1 MLSWRSLRSWTL
13 LALPLAA
20 VLGACTEELDTGA
33 SCPLLCPGQEIVIR
47 DTVITPAYVLDTSL
61 VGYPIQGLEFPLL
74 LAARG
79 DTVDV
84 RAVVRFDTLQRNY
97 TPAGDTLQPITMVDS
112 AYLTV
117 RLYSNG
123 FPIPQQFFIDAYDVT
138 DTTLV
143 DSLPLTLVPLFAP
156 ERLLGALRLDS
167 ASFDDSSRVRIEL
180 DTAKIREIVTT
191 PNRRLRIGL
200 RVRAAS
206 SVQFKITPYSP
217 NGDGP
222 ALSYRVSPD
231 TTVPLIQGLE
241 PSSLRPVTPVFVA
254 GDFVDYSIVVAAPN
268 VLAPGTFSV
277 GGLPGARSY
286 LRFNLPRWLT
296 DSVAVLRASLE
307 LTQDPVRGP
316 SDRDTLRLLTH
327 LVVANGTVTDLRR
340 AATLITA
347 SGLFTNTLRLVPS
360 DSGVRVLEMN
370 GLVRQWGLVDSTQN
384 IPSAIVFRTDTEGST
399 PAAAR
404 FFAIDAADPTVRPR
418 LRISYTPS
426 KIFGRP

>member
-1 MLSWRSLRSWTL
+1 MSWRSLRSWTL
-13 LALPLAA
+13 LALPLVA

-33 SCPLLCPGQEIVIR
+33 SCPLLCPGQEIVVR

-79 DTVDV
+79 DSLDV
-84 RAVVRFDTLQRNY
+84 RAVVRFDTLQRFY
-97 TPAGDTLQPITMVDS
+97 TPTGDTLQPITMVDS
-112 AYLTV
+112 AFLNV

-123 FPIPQQFFIDAYDVT
+123 FPVPPQFFLEAFDVT

-156 ERLLGALRLDS
+156 ERLLGSLRIDS
-167 ASFDDSSRVRIEL
+167 ASYNDSSRVRIEL
-180 DTAKIREIVTT
+180 DTMKMREIVTD
-191 PNRRLRIGL
+191 PARRLRIGL

-217 NGDGP
+217 GGDG
-222 ALSYRVSPD
+222 ATLSYRVSAD
-231 TTVPLIQGLE
+231 TTVPRVAGIE
-241 PSSLRPVTPVFVA
+241 PSSSRPVTPVFVA
-254 GDFVDYSIVVAAPN
+254 GDFVDYSIVVNAPA
-268 VLAPGTFSV
+268 VLRPGTFTV
-277 GGLPGARSY
+277 GGLPAARSY

-307 LTQDPVRGP
+307 LTQDPVRGI
-316 SDRDTLRLLTH
+316 SDTDTLRLLTH

-370 GLVRQWGLVDSTQN
+370 GLVRQWGLVDSTAN
-384 IPSAIVFRTDTEGST
+384 IPSAIVFRTDTEGSA
-399 PAAAR
+399 PATAR
-404 FFAIDAADPTVRPR
+404 FFSINAADPSVRPR
-418 LRISYTPS
+418 LRVSYTPS

>member
-1 MLSWRSLRSWTL
+1 MSWRSLRSWTL
-13 LALPLAA
+13 LALPLVA

-33 SCPLLCPGQEIVIR
+33 SCPLLCPGQGIVVR
-47 DTVITPAYVLDTSL
+47 DTVIAPAYVLDTTL

-74 LAARG
+74 LSARG

-112 AYLTV
+112 AVLTL

-123 FPIPQQFFIDAYDVT
+123 FPVPAQFFVEAYDVT

-143 DSLPLTLVPLFAP
+143 DSLPLTLVPLFEP
-156 ERLLGALRLDS
+156 GRLLGSLRLDS
-167 ASFDDSSRVRIEL
+167 ASFNDSTRVRIPL
-180 DTAKIREIVTT
+180 DTAKMREIVTT
-191 PNRRLRIGL
+191 ASRRLRIGL
-200 RVRAAS
+200 KVRAAS

-217 NGDGP
+217 GGDGP
-222 ALSYRVSPD
+222 SLDYRVSPD
-231 TTVPLIQGLE
+231 TTVRLVAGLD
-241 PSSLRPVTPVFVA
+241 PSSSRPVSPVFVA
-254 GDFVDYSIVVAAPN
+254 GDFVDYAIIVTAPSIVKT
-268 VLAPGTFSV
+268 GTFAT

-286 LRFNLPRWLT
+286 LRFDLPRWLT

-347 SGLFTNTLRLVPS
+347 SGLFTSTLRLVPS

-370 GLVRQWGLVDSTQN
+370 GLVRQWGLVDSTSN
-384 IPSAIVFRTDTEGST
+384 IPSAIVLRTDTEGSST
-399 PAAAR
+399 ASVR
-404 FFAIDAADPTVRPR
+404 FFAIDAADPAVRPR

>member
-1 MLSWRSLRSWTL
+1 MSWRSLRSWTL
-13 LALPLAA
+13 LALPLVA
-20 VLGACTEELDTGA
+20 VLGACTEKLDTGA
-33 SCPLLCPGQEIVIR
+33 SCPLLCPGQEIVVR
-47 DTVITPAYVLDTSL
+47 DTVIEPAYVLDTSL

-74 LAARG
+74 LSARG
-79 DTVDV
+79 DTLDV

-97 TPAGDTLQPITMVDS
+97 TPTGDTLQPITMVDS
-112 AYLTV
+112 VLLTL

-123 FPIPQQFFIDAYDVT
+123 FPIPEQFFVEAYDVT

-156 ERLLGALRLDS
+156 ERLLGSLRLDS
-167 ASFDDSSRVRIEL
+167 ASFTDSSRIQIAL
-180 DTAKIREIVTT
+180 DSTKIREIVT
-191 PNRRLRIGL
+191 NAERRLRIGL

-206 SVQFKITPYSP
+206 PVQFKLTPYSP
-217 NGDGP
+217 GGDGP
-222 ALSYRVSPD
+222 SLSYRVSTD
-231 TTVPLIQGLE
+231 TTVARVAGIE
-241 PSSLRPVTPVFVA
+241 PSSFRPVTPVFVA
-254 GDFVDYSIVVAAPN
+254 GDFVDYSIVVTAPN

-277 GGLPGARSY
+277 GGLPGSRSY
-286 LRFNLPRWLT
+286 LRFQLPRWLT

-316 SDRDTLRLLTH
+316 SDRDTLSLLTH

-370 GLVRQWGLVDSTQN
+370 GLVRQWGLIDTTAN
-384 IPSAIVFRTDTEGST
+384 IPTAIVFRTDTEGSS
-399 PAAAR
+399 PATVR
-404 FFAIDAADPTVRPR
+404 FFAIDAADPSVRPR
-418 LRISYTPS
+418 LRVSYTPS

>member
-1 MLSWRSLRSWTL
+1 M
-13 LALPLAA
+13 ALPLVA

-33 SCPLLCPGQEIVIR
+33 SCPLLCPGQEIVVR
-47 DTVITPAYVLDTSL
+47 DTVIAPAYVFDTTL

-74 LAARG
+74 LSARG

-97 TPAGDTLQPITMVDS
+97 TPTGDTLQPITMVDS
-112 AYLTV
+112 AALTV

-123 FPIPQQFFIDAYDVT
+123 FPVPEQFFVEAYDVT

-156 ERLLGALRLDS
+156 ERLLGVLRLDS
-167 ASFDDSSRVRIEL
+167 ASFSDSTRVRIPL
-180 DTAKIREIVTT
+180 DTTKIREIVTT
-191 PNRRLRIGL
+191 SGRRLRIGL
-200 RVRAAS
+200 KVRAAT

-217 NGDGP
+217 GGDGP
-222 ALSYRVSPD
+222 SLDYRVSPD
-231 TTVPLIQGLE
+231 TTVGLVSGLE
-241 PSSLRPVTPVFVA
+241 PSSFLPVSPAFVA
-254 GDFVDYSIVVAAPN
+254 GDFIDYAIVVAAPS

-277 GGLPGARSY
+277 GGLPGARTY
-286 LRFNLPRWLT
+286 LRFDLPRWLT

-316 SDRDTLRLLTH
+316 SDRDTMRLLTH
-327 LVVANGTVTDLRR
+327 LVVANATVTDLRR

-347 SGLFTNTLRLVPS
+347 SGLFASTLQLVPS

-370 GLVRQWGLVDSTQN
+370 GLVRQWGQVDSTFN

-399 PAAAR
+399 TATAR
-404 FFAIDAADPTVRPR
+404 FFAIDAADPAVRPR

>member
-1 MLSWRSLRSWTL
+1 MSWRSLRSWTL
-13 LALPLAA
+13 LALPLVA
-20 VLGACTEELDTGA
+20 VLGACTEKLDTGA
-33 SCPLLCPGQEIVIR
+33 SCPLLCPGQEIVVR
-47 DTVITPAYVLDTSL
+47 DTVISPAYVFDTSL

-74 LAARG
+74 LSARG

-84 RAVVRFDTLQRNY
+84 RAVVRFDTLQRNF
-97 TPAGDTLQPITMVDS
+97 TPTGDTLQPITMIDS
-112 AYLTV
+112 AFLSV

-123 FPIPQQFFIDAYDVT
+123 FPVPSQFFVEAYDVT

-156 ERLLGALRLDS
+156 ERFLGAVRIDS
-167 ASFDDSSRVRIEL
+167 ASYNDSSRVRIAL
-180 DTAKIREIVTT
+180 DTAKIREIVTD
-191 PNRRLRIGL
+191 PARRLRIGL
-200 RVRAAS
+200 KVRATS
-206 SVQFKITPYSP
+206 SAQFKITPYSP
-217 NGDGP
+217 GGDGP
-222 ALSYRVSPD
+222 ELEYRVSPD
-231 TTVPLIQGLE
+231 TTVARVVGLD

-254 GDFVDYSIVVAAPN
+254 GDFVDYSIVVTAPN
-268 VLAPGTFSV
+268 VIAPGTFSV
-277 GGLPGARSY
+277 GGLPGARTY

-316 SDRDTLRLLTH
+316 SDRDTLSLLTH

-347 SGLFTNTLRLVPS
+347 SGIFTNTLRLVPS

-370 GLVRQWGLVDSTQN
+370 GLVRQWGLIDSTAN
-384 IPSAIVFRTDTEGST
+384 IPSAIVLRTDTEGST
-399 PAAAR
+399 TATAR
-404 FFAIDAADPTVRPR
+404 FFAIDAANPSVRPR

>member
-1 MLSWRSLRSWTL
+1 MSWRSLRSWTL

-47 DTVITPAYVLDTSL
+47 DTVIEPAYVLDTSL

-74 LAARG
+74 LSARI
-79 DTVDV
+79 DTMDV
-84 RAVVRFDTLQRNY
+84 RAVIRFDTLQRFF
-97 TPAGDTLQPITMVDS
+97 TPPGDTLQPITMVDS
-112 AYLTV
+112 AFLSF
-117 RLYSNG
+117 RLYANG
-123 FPIPQQFFIDAYDVT
+123 FTVPEQFFVEVFDVT

-156 ERLLGALRLDS
+156 ERLLGSVRLDS
-167 ASFDDSSRVRIEL
+167 AEFNDSTRLRIPL
-180 DTAKIREIVTT
+180 DTAKLREIVTD
-191 PNRRLRIGL
+191 PARRLRIGL
-200 RVRAAS
+200 MVRS
-206 SVQFKITPYSP
+206 PDPVQFKVTPYSP
-217 NGDGP
+217 GGDGP
-222 ALSYRVSPD
+222 ALEYRVSPD
-231 TTVPLIQGLE
+231 TSVARVSGLE
-241 PSSLRPVTPVFVA
+241 PSSATPRTPVFVA
-254 GDFVDYSIVVAAPN
+254 GDFVDYSIVVNAPS
-268 VLAPGTFSV
+268 VLAPGTFTV
-277 GGLPGARSY
+277 GGLPGSRGY
-286 LRFNLPRWLT
+286 LRFDLPRWLT

-316 SDRDTLRLLTH
+316 SDTDTLRLLTH

-370 GLVRQWGLVDSTQN
+370 SLVRQWGLVDSTAN
-384 IPSAIVFRTDTEGST
+384 IPSAIVLRTDTEGSS
-399 PAAAR
+399 PAVAR
-404 FFAIDAADPTVRPR
+404 FFAIDAADPAVRPR

-426 KIFGRP
+426 KVFGRP